1 MPQIVQNIPIWSQM
15 LLNAPKMCPNQ
26 SKWSKR
32 LKKNVHNYNFMKT
45 EMLYKL
51 KFHHTRNI
59 IQTKISSQQK
69 IRRQSQNL
77 NPEIYSN
84 SYGLF
89 LPFSECVLT
98 FMAIFGRQL

>member
-1 MPQIVQNIPIWSQM
+1 MLQKCAQINQNGQ
-15 LLNAPKMCPNQ
+15 
-26 SKWSKR
+26 R
-32 LKKNVHNYNFMKT
+32 DKKNVHNYNFMKT

-69 IRRQSQNL
+69 IRCQSQNL